1 MTIQQ
6 ETIDLFERV
15 GFKVTLRNND
25 THMIFDHESGKLQ
38 ITHWP
43 TTGTWMVWGRTWKR
57 STPEQVIEA
66 FRVGRFQMPKD
77 IVHRMNMCKRCRGA
91 IYWATTTKGNY
102 VPLNEDGSI
111 HRGCLVTRAEDLRAP
126 H

>member
-6 ETIDLFERV
+6 ETIDLFERCD
-15 GFKVTLRNND
+15 FKVTLRNMD
-25 THMIFDHESGKLQ
+25 THVIFDHTNGKLQ
-38 ITHWP
+38 IAYWP
-43 TTGTWMVWGRTWKR
+43 TTGTWMAWGRTWKR

-66 FRVGRFQMPKD
+66 FRVGRLWMPTEL
-77 IVHRMNMCKRCRGA
+77 VHRVQLCKHCHKTM
-91 IYWATTTKGNY
+91 YWAKTTKGNN

-111 HRGCLVTRAEDLRAP
+111 HRGCLATTAEDVRAP